1 MRKFSRRTAL
11 RAAAT
16 GAAGLA
22 TTAALA
28 GCGETEVVEVEKVVT
43 VEVAGETQIVE
54 VEIPGET
61 TVTERVV
68 TIEVP
73 VAAPA
78 PVTQVTNI
86 WFNQA
91 TQQENFE
98 KNVVGHYHRQ
108 QDAYKLDPILVPNNE
123 LNVKLTAAIAS
134 GTPPDVVRV
143 GGSILVNNFYRRG
156 VMHDMDQFDPEIQ
169 SKDFVPSITQSL
181 VWRGK
186 MWAMPVNSGTMSLYY
201 NADLYRAAGLDPD
214 VPPDTTEELIE
225 NAARVDSV
233 GDDITG
239 MSFPTLPQTG
249 TANTSS
255 GFFFRFGAQ
264 GVSNDGLTTLLDSA
278 EYGNYFNWIK
288 RFVDDGITNQK
299 AQNETSQT
307 NDYGTGLIGHYAAY
321 PSRLQNSVQNLGVE
335 VGRVALLPRGPQSNL
350 NPIGYG
356 ALQMPAG
363 AKSPEGGWHF
373 TNFIGNDP
381 ENDSIWC
388 TAFGQI
394 PPRFSFRDSVV
405 YSAYRNAIPGTEPF
419 IEGQKNSFAFYF
431 GPATAEIWTQFGK
444 IQEAVIL
451 GGQDP
456 ADVQG
461 TFNAEAQAALDRALE
476 ADDPIDS
483 NPFPN
488 PLTGGYL

>member
-1 MRKFSRRTAL
+1 MRRFSRRTAL

-43 VEVAGETQIVE
+43 VQVAGETQIVE
-54 VEIPGET
+54 VEIPGEA

-108 QDAYKLDPILVPNNE
+108 QDAFKLDPILVPNNE

-143 GGSILVNNFYRRG
+143 GGPILMNNFFRRG

-169 SKDFVPSITQSL
+169 SKDFVPSIIQALS
-181 VWRGK
+181 WRGK

-214 VPPDTTEELIE
+214 VPPDNTEELFE
-225 NAARVDSV
+225 NASRVHSV
-233 GDDITG
+233 GDEVTG
-239 MSFPTLPQTG
+239 MAFATKPIATTG
-249 TANTSS
+249 ATSTGWS
-255 GFFFRFGAQ
+255 MRFGAHA
-264 GVSNDGLTTLLDSA
+264 VTADGTTTLFDSA
-278 EYGNYFNWIK
+278 EYANYWGWIK
-288 RFVDDGITNQK
+288 RFVDAGTIQFKSTD
-299 AQNETSQT
+299 ETGMT
-307 NDYGTGLIGHYAAY
+307 NDYGTGLLGHYAAY
-321 PSRLQNSVQNLGVE
+321 PSRLQNSVQNLGIE
-335 VGRVALLPRGPQSNL
+335 VGRVALLPRGPLSNL
-350 NPIGYG
+350 NPIGCG
-356 ALQMPAG
+356 ALQMPVG
-363 AKSPEGGWHF
+363 GKNPEGGWHF
-373 TNFIGNDP
+373 TDFIGNDP

-394 PPRFSFRDSVV
+394 PPRFSFRDSIV
-405 YSAYRNAIPGTEPF
+405 YTAYRNAIPGTEPF
-419 IEGQKNSFAFYF
+419 IEGQKNSYAHYF
-431 GPATAEIWTQFGK
+431 GPGTAEIWTQFAK

-451 GGQDP
+451 AG
-456 ADVQG
+456 ADIQE
-461 TFNAEAQAALDRALE
+461 TQAQFNSEAQAILDRALE
-476 ADDPIDS
+476 TDEPISS
-483 NPFPN
+483 NPFPE
-488 PLTGGYL
+488 LAGGYL

>member
-1 MRKFSRRTAL
+1 MRRFSRRTAL

-28 GCGETEVVEVEKVVT
+28 GCGDPEVVEVEKVVT
-43 VEVAGETQIVE
+43 VQVAGETQIVE

-61 TVTERVV
+61 QVTERVV

-73 VAAPA
+73 VAAPS

-108 QDAYKLDPILVPNNE
+108 QDAFKLDPILVPNNE

-169 SKDFVPSITQSL
+169 SRDFVPSITQSL

-186 MWAMPVNSGTMSLYY
+186 MWAMPVNSGTVSLYY

-214 VPPDTTEELIE
+214 VPPDTTEELYD
-225 NAARVDSV
+225 NAARVHSV
-233 GDDITG
+233 NDQVTG
-239 MSFPTLPQTG
+239 ISFPTVPHSSTG
-249 TANTSS
+249 NGSA
-255 GFFFRFGAQ
+255 GFIFRFGGQAL
-264 GVSNDGLTTLLDSA
+264 SDDGTKTLLNSA
-278 EYGNYFNWIK
+278 EMGNYFAWIK
-288 RFVDDGITNQK
+288 RFVDAEITNFKSQH
-299 AQNETSQT
+299 EGGQT

-321 PSRLQNSVQNLGVE
+321 PSRLQNSVQNLGIE
-335 VGRVALLPRGPQSNL
+335 VGRVALLPRGPLSDL

-356 ALQMPAG
+356 ALQMPTG
-363 AKSPEGGWHF
+363 GKNTEGGWHF

-394 PPRFSFRDSVV
+394 PPRFSFRDSIV
-405 YSAYRNAIPGTEPF
+405 YSAYRAAIPGTQPF
-419 IEGQKNSFAFYF
+419 IDGQKNSFAFYF

-444 IQEAVIL
+444 IQESIIL
-451 GGQDP
+451 GGT
-456 ADVQG
+456 DVQEAQEQ
-461 TFNAEAQAALDRALE
+461 FNSEAQAALDRALE

>member
-1 MRKFSRRTAL
+1 MRRFSRRTAL

-28 GCGETEVVEVEKVVT
+28 GCGDPEVVEVEKVVT

-54 VEIPGET
+54 IEIPGET
-61 TVTERVV
+61 QVTERVV

-108 QDAYKLDPILVPNNE
+108 QDAFKLDPILVPNGE

-169 SKDFVPSITQSL
+169 SLDFVPSITQSL
-181 VWRGK
+181 TWRGK
-186 MWAMPVNSGTMSLYY
+186 MWAMPVNSGTQSLYY

-214 VPPDTTEELIE
+214 VPPDTTEELYD
-225 NAARVDSV
+225 NAARVHSV
-233 GDDITG
+233 NDQVTG
-239 MSFPTLPQTG
+239 ISFPTVPRTATG
-249 TANTSS
+249 NGSS

-264 GVSNDGLTTLLDSA
+264 AVSDDGTKTLLNSA
-278 EYGNYFNWIK
+278 EMGNYFAWIK
-288 RFVDDGITNQK
+288 RFVDAEITNFKSQEEG
-299 AQNETSQT
+299 AQT

-321 PSRLQNSVQNLGVE
+321 PSRLQNSVQNLGIE
-335 VGRVALLPRGPQSNL
+335 VGRVALLPRGPQSDL

-356 ALQMPAG
+356 ALQMPTG
-363 AKSPEGGWHF
+363 GKNTEGGWHF

-394 PPRFSFRDSVV
+394 PPRFSFRDSIV
-405 YSAYRNAIPGTEPF
+405 YSAYRAAIPGTQPF
-419 IEGQKNSFAFYF
+419 IDGQKNSFAFYF

-451 GGQDP
+451 GGANPQ
-456 ADVQG
+456 DVQEQ
-461 TFNAEAQAALDRALE
+461 FNSEAQAALDRALE
-476 ADDPIDS
+476 TDDPIDS

>member
-1 MRKFSRRTAL
+1 MRRISRRFAL

-28 GCGETEVVEVEKVVT
+28 GCGDPEVVEVEKIVT
-43 VEVAGETQIVE
+43 VQVAGETQIVE

-61 TVTERVV
+61 TITERVV

-108 QDAYKLDPILVPNNE
+108 QNAFRLDPILVPNNE

-143 GGSILVNNFYRRG
+143 GGSTLINNFFRRG

-169 SKDFVPSITQSL
+169 SRDFVPSITQSL
-181 VWRGK
+181 TWRGK

-201 NADLYRAAGLDPD
+201 NADLYRQAGLDPD
-214 VPPDTTEELIE
+214 VPPDTTEDLYE
-225 NAARVDSV
+225 NALRVDSIS
-233 GDDITG
+233 DEITG
-239 MSFPTLPQTG
+239 MSFPTKPNQG
-249 TANTSS
+249 TANTSA
-255 GFFFRFGAQ
+255 GFFFRFGAHA
-264 GVSNDGLTTLLDSA
+264 VSDDGTRTLLDSP
-278 EYGNYFNWIK
+278 EFGNYFEWIK
-288 RFVDDGITNQK
+288 RFVDDGILQFKSTD
-299 AQNETSQT
+299 ETAQT
-307 NDYGTGLIGHYAAY
+307 NDYGTGLVGHYGAY
-321 PSRLQNSVQNLGVE
+321 PSRLQNSVQNLGIE
-335 VGRVALLPRGPQSNL
+335 VGRVGLLPRGPVSNL

-356 ALQMPAG
+356 ALQMPTG
-363 AKSPEGGWHF
+363 GKNPEGGWHF

-394 PPRFSFRDSVV
+394 PPRFSFRDSIV
-405 YSAYRNAIPGTEPF
+405 YTAYRTAIPGTQPF
-419 IEGQKNSFAFYF
+419 IDGQKNSYAFYF
-431 GPATAEIWTQFGK
+431 GPATAEIWTQFAK

-451 GGQDP
+451 GGTDP
-456 ADVQG
+456 QETQAQ
-461 TFNAEAQAALDRALE
+461 FNSEAQAALDRALE

-483 NPFPN
+483 NPFP
-488 PLTGGYL
+488 PLAGGYL

>member
-1 MRKFSRRTAL
+1 MRRFSRRTAL

-28 GCGETEVVEVEKVVT
+28 GCGDPEVVEVEKVVT
-43 VEVAGETQIVE
+43 VQVAGETQIVE
-54 VEIPGET
+54 VEIPGESQI
-61 TVTERVV
+61 TERVV

-108 QDAYKLDPILVPNNE
+108 QDAFKLDPILVPNNE

-169 SKDFVPSITQSL
+169 SRDFVPSITQSL
-181 VWRGK
+181 TWRGK

-214 VPPDTTEELIE
+214 VPPDTTAELAD
-225 NAARVDSV
+225 NVARVHSISDE
-233 GDDITG
+233 ITG
-239 MSFPTLPQTG
+239 ISFPTKPNQG
-249 TANTSS
+249 TANTSA
-255 GFFFRFGAQ
+255 GWFFRFGAHS
-264 GVSNDGLTTLLDSA
+264 VSDDGLTTLLDSA
-278 EYGNYFNWIK
+278 EFGNYWGWVK
-288 RFVDDGITNQK
+288 QFVDDGTIQFKSTD
-299 AQNETSQT
+299 ETAQT

-321 PSRLQNSVQNLGVE
+321 PSRLQNSVQNLGIE
-335 VGRVALLPRGPQSNL
+335 VGRVGLLPRGPQSDL

-356 ALQMPAG
+356 ALQMPTG
-363 AKSPEGGWHF
+363 AKNAEGGWHF

-394 PPRFSFRDSVV
+394 PPRFSFRDSIV
-405 YSAYRNAIPGTEPF
+405 YSAYRAAIPGTQPF
-419 IEGQKNSFAFYF
+419 IDGQKNSFAFYF

-444 IQEAVIL
+444 IQESIIL
-451 GGQDP
+451 GGT
-456 ADVQG
+456 DVQEAQEQ
-461 TFNAEAQAALDRALE
+461 FNSEAQAALDRALE

>member
-1 MRKFSRRTAL
+1 MRRFSRRTAL
-11 RAAAT
+11 RAVAT

-28 GCGETEVVEVEKVVT
+28 GCGDPEVVEVEKVVT
-43 VEVAGETQIVE
+43 VQVAGETQIVE

-73 VAAPA
+73 VEAPS

-91 TQQENFE
+91 SQQENFE

-108 QDAYKLDPILVPNNE
+108 QDAFKLDPILVPNNE

-143 GGSILVNNFYRRG
+143 GGSILCNNFFRRG

-181 VWRGK
+181 SWRGK

-214 VPPDTTEELIE
+214 VPPDTTEELYE
-225 NAARVDSV
+225 NVARVHSI
-233 GDDITG
+233 GDEITG
-239 MSFPTLPQTG
+239 ISFPTQPNQGTG
-249 TANTSS
+249 NTSS
-255 GFFFRFGAQ
+255 GYFMRFGAQ
-264 GVSNDGLTTLLDSA
+264 GVSNDGTRTLLNSA
-278 EYGNYFNWIK
+278 EFGNYFAWIK
-288 RFVDDGITNQK
+288 RFVDEEITNFK
-299 AQNETSQT
+299 TQNEPSQT

-321 PSRLQNSVQNLGVE
+321 PSRLQNSVQNLGIE
-335 VGRVALLPRGPQSNL
+335 VGRVALLPRGPLSNL

-356 ALQMPAG
+356 ALQMPVDG
-363 AKSPEGGWHF
+363 KSPEGGWHF

-394 PPRFSFRDSVV
+394 PPRFSFRDSIV
-405 YSAYRNAIPGTEPF
+405 YTAYRNAIPGVEPF
-419 IEGQKNSFAFYF
+419 IEGQRNSYAFYF

-444 IQEAVIL
+444 TQEAVIL
-451 GGQDP
+451 AGAEP
-456 ADVQG
+456 AEVQEQ
-461 TFNAEAQAALDRALE
+461 FNSEAQAALDRALE

-483 NPFPN
+483 NPFPS
-488 PLTGGYL
+488 PLTGGFL

>member
-1 MRKFSRRTAL
+1 MRKISRRTAL

-108 QDAYKLDPILVPNNE
+108 QDAFKLDPILVPNGE

-169 SKDFVPSITQSL
+169 SRDFVPSITQTIT
-181 VWRGK
+181 WRGK
-186 MWAMPVNSGTMSLYY
+186 MWAMPVNSGTQSLYY

-214 VPPDTTEELIE
+214 VPAETTEDLYE
-225 NAARVDSV
+225 NAARVHSV
-233 GDDITG
+233 SDEITG
-239 MSFPTLPQTG
+239 ISFPTVPATATG
-249 TANTSS
+249 NGSA
-255 GFFFRFGAQ
+255 GLFFRFGAHA
-264 GVSNDGLTTLLDSA
+264 VTDDGTKTLLDSA
-278 EYGNYFNWIK
+278 EYSNYFAWIK
-288 RFVDDGITNQK
+288 RFVDEEITNFK
-299 AQNETSQT
+299 SQNETGQT
-307 NDYGTGLIGHYAAY
+307 NDYGTGLIGHYVAY

-335 VGRVALLPRGPQSNL
+335 VGRVALLPRGPLSDL

-356 ALQMPAG
+356 ALQMPTG
-363 AKSPEGGWHF
+363 GKNTEGGWHF

-405 YSAYRNAIPGTEPF
+405 YTAYRNAIPGTQPF
-419 IEGQKNSFAFYF
+419 IDGQKNSFAFYF

-456 ADVQG
+456 AEAQA
-461 TFNAEAQAALDRALE
+461 TFNAEAQASLDRALE
-476 ADDPIDS
+476 ADDPVS

>member
-1 MRKFSRRTAL
+1 MRRFSRRTAL

-108 QDAYKLDPILVPNNE
+108 QNAYKLDPILVPNNE

-134 GTPPDVVRV
+134 GTPPDTVRV
-143 GGSILVNNFYRRG
+143 GGTVLQNNFFRRG

-169 SKDFVPSITQSL
+169 SKDFVPSIIEALT
-181 VWRGK
+181 WRGK

-214 VPPDTTEELIE
+214 VPPDTTEDLYE
-225 NAARVDSV
+225 NALRIDSISPEV
-233 GDDITG
+233 TG
-239 MSFPTLPQTG
+239 MSFPTRPNSGTG
-249 TANTSS
+249 NTSS
-255 GFFFRFGAQ
+255 GYFQRFGGFAVDES
-264 GVSNDGLTTLLDSA
+264 GTKTLLDSPEA
-278 EYGNYFNWIK
+278 TAYWEWVK
-288 RFVDDGITNQK
+288 RFVDAEVLQFKTAD
-299 AQNETSQT
+299 ETSQT
-307 NDYGTGLIGHYAAY
+307 NDFGQGLLGQYAAY
-321 PSRLQNSVQNLGVE
+321 PSRLQNAVQNLGIE
-335 VGRVALLPRGPQSNL
+335 VGRVALLPRGPLTDL
-350 NPIGYG
+350 NPIGVG
-356 ALQMPAG
+356 ALQMPTG
-363 AKSPEGGWHF
+363 GKNPEGGWHF

-394 PPRFSFRDSVV
+394 PPRFSFRDSIV
-405 YSAYRNAIPGTEPF
+405 YTAYRNAIPGTEPF
-419 IEGQKNSFAFYF
+419 ITGQRNSFAFYY

-451 GGQDP
+451 AGT
-456 ADVQG
+456 DVRETQAE
-461 TFNAEAQAALDRALE
+461 FNAEAQAALDRALE
-476 ADDPIDS
+476 ADDPVEVT
-483 NPFPN
+483 FP
-488 PLTGGYL
+488 PPSGGYL

>member
-1 MRKFSRRTAL
+1 MRRISRRFAL

-28 GCGETEVVEVEKVVT
+28 GCGDPEVVEVEKIVT
-43 VEVAGETQIVE
+43 VQVAGETQIVE

-61 TVTERVV
+61 TITERVV

-108 QDAYKLDPILVPNNE
+108 QNAFRLDPILVPNNE

-143 GGSILVNNFYRRG
+143 GGSTLINNFFRRG

-169 SKDFVPSITQSL
+169 SRDFVPSIIEAGT
-181 VWRGK
+181 WRGK

-201 NADLYRAAGLDPD
+201 NADLYRQAGLDPD
-214 VPPDTTEELIE
+214 VPPDTTEDLYE
-225 NAARVDSV
+225 NALRVDSIS
-233 GDDITG
+233 DEITG
-239 MSFPTLPQTG
+239 MSFPTKPNLG
-249 TANTSS
+249 TANTSA
-255 GFFFRFGAQ
+255 GYFLHFGAFAVDESGTKAQ
-264 GVSNDGLTTLLDSA
+264 LDSP
-278 EYGNYFNWIK
+278 EFTNYWNWVK
-288 RFVDDGITNQK
+288 RFVDDGILQFKSTD
-299 AQNETSQT
+299 ETAQT
-307 NDYGTGLIGHYAAY
+307 NDYGTGLLGHYGAY
-321 PSRLQNSVQNLGVE
+321 PSRLQNSVQNLGIE
-335 VGRVALLPRGPQSNL
+335 VGRVSLLPKGPVSNL
-350 NPIGYG
+350 NPIGFG

-363 AKSPEGGWHF
+363 GKNSEGGWHF

-394 PPRFSFRDSVV
+394 PPRFSFRDSIV
-405 YSAYRNAIPGTEPF
+405 YTAYRTAIPGTEPF
-419 IEGQKNSFAFYF
+419 IEGQKNSFAFYY

-444 IQEAVIL
+444 IQEAIIL
-451 GGQDP
+451 AG
-456 ADVQG
+456 ADVQE
-461 TFNAEAQAALDRALE
+461 FQAAHNSEAQAALDRALE
-476 ADDPIDS
+476 VDEPVETT
-483 NPFPN
+483 FPAAA
-488 PLTGGYL
+488 GGYL